1 MLPDTAMRCGVCE
14 ACMNC
19 CAGFYATII
28 NIAAYPSLPGL
39 LGVAGQRARAQ

>member
-1 MLPDTAMRCGVCE
+1 MLPDMTMRGSVRE

-39 LGVAGQRARAQ
+39 LGAAGRRARAQ